1 MSRPEHEFGVGS
13 KVTVITT
20 LSDSPHLACHPH
32 TVVAEVVEQPSGPGY
47 YVEHI
52 EPRYAPR
59 KFGPFPV
66 DKLRRGWT

>member
-1 MSRPEHEFGVGS
+1 
-13 KVTVITT
+13 
-20 LSDSPHLACHPH
+20 
-32 TVVAEVVEQPSGPGY
+32 VEASGPGY

-59 KFGPFPV
+59 KFGPFAV